1 MSNKDKLNIDTLC
14 KEAHKNAKTKGFY
27 EDIELIQSTYEINSN
42 EYKMFLNNALATRLM
57 LINCEVAEA
66 VEGLRKNDMENF
78 KEEIADIFIRLGDL
92 CGSLNINIEEEI
104 IKSIGREKFDMMKE
118 IFSSS
123 WFK

>member
-1 MSNKDKLNIDTLC
+1 MSNKNNLNIDTLC

-104 IKSIGREKFDMMKE
+104 IKKMKKNKE
-118 IFSSS
+118 RPYKHGKNF
-123 WFK
+123 